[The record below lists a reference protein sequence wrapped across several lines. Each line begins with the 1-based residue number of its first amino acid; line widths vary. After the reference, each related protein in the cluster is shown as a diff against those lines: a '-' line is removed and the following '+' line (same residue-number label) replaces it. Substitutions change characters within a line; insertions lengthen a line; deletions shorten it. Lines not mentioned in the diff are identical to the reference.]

1 MAETT
6 EETGAAESEA
16 PAAKPKRVS
25 KRKAVEQH
33 ARSYLDAIASRDVEA
48 IGAHWREDGVEDL
61 VPLGPLRGRAEIKDF
76 FRDTFAAM
84 PDAETKLVR
93 VVADDR
99 HAAVEWRMTGV
110 FNGAP
115 FQGIDPTGKVMDVR
129 GLDMMEIEDGE
140 IVSNTAYF
148 DNMAFARQIGMMPAQ
163 DSGAERAMKS
173 AFNALTK
180 ARRAIAERSGGAEGA
195 GA

>member
-6 EETGAAESEA
+6 EEKGAAEIEA

-99 HAAVEWRMTGV
+99 QAAVEWRMTGV

-163 DSGAERAMKS
+163 DSSAERAMKS

>member
-6 EETGAAESEA
+6 EEKAAAVSEA

-61 VPLGPLRGRAEIKDF
+61 VPIGPLRGREEIKNF

-129 GLDMMEIEDGE
+129 GLDVMEIQDGE

-163 DSGAERAMKS
+163 DSSAERAMKS